1 MKAGKLVH
9 RTVSAEQAEL
19 LLRAI
24 GNYRRVKKVLRA
36 WETETE
42 RLIDA
47 AALHRRSAKKGDKLS
62 KVATSPA
69 KVRGA
74 AD

>member
-9 RTVSAEQAEL
+9 RIVSAEQAEL

-24 GNYRRVKKVLRA
+24 ANYRRFKKLLRA

-42 RLIDA
+42 RLMDA
-47 AALHRRSAKKGDKLS
+47 VALHRS
-62 KVATSPA
+62 
-69 KVRGA
+69 
-74 AD
+74 